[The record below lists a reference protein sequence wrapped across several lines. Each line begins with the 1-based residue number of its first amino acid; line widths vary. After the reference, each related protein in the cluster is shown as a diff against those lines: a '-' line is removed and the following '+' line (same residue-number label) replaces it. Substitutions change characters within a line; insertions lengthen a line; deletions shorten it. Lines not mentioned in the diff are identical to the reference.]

1 MTTGTPIGNDPLS
14 PSGKE
19 AVPPTDGASDEP
31 APVPFPVFYDPPGEV
46 EPETESAD
54 PPMGLPRRLA
64 FLTAIMAILLVMGAT
79 EIALSWSAR
88 TRLEDFRLES
98 VSLANTLAS
107 LLVREAPTGN
117 PESLAQ
123 GIEGWSR
130 HRLTESQAAVYV
142 ARAGTL
148 VPAASS
154 GPGPLGPAD
163 RAAYRTL
170 ARRTTEVHLLSGA
183 DPAWQVLVPLGMTR
197 PYGVLDVRVSTR
209 RLQDW
214 ARVERQR
221 AYFLAF
227 ISALLVALGVA
238 VLTARWVGRPLAE
251 IGRAMAGAHRGA
263 KGSPAAPEIGPPEFR
278 ELARRYNRLRE
289 ALAAREQESAARA
302 MLLSLEERARGF
314 DRLALV
320 QETATGFAHEIGT
333 PLNTVSGHLQLLR
346 DDLAVQQ
353 NQAAVD
359 RVRLLLAQVDRVAG
373 IVRAAL
379 QRGAW
384 PKPYVQ
390 SIDLTEVVTRM
401 LRFLEPAF
409 TDAGVTAR
417 LLPSSP
423 VLASCDPAM
432 VEQILLNLLK
442 NAIEALPPGN
452 RVQVSTTRVDEEAC
466 IDIFDD
472 GPGLDADAEARLF
485 RPFSTTKGPHG
496 TGLGLAVSRRL
507 ARTLGGDLIHVP
519 SPQGV
524 RWRLTLPAV
533 DRA

>member
-1 MTTGTPIGNDPLS
+1 MSAGTPIGVNHGPEVQRRKSVDRAAADDS
-14 PSGKE
+14 
-19 AVPPTDGASDEP
+19 A
-31 APVPFPVFYDPPGEV
+31 VPFPVFYDPPV
-46 EPETESAD
+46 ETDSEAESTA

-64 FLTAIMAILLVMGAT
+64 FLTAVMAVLLVLGAT

-98 VSLANTLAS
+98 VALANTLAS
-107 LLVREAPTGN
+107 LLMREAPTGN

-142 ARAGTL
+142 LRAGSL
-148 VPAASS
+148 IPAASS
-154 GPGPLGPAD
+154 GTGPLGPPD
-163 RAAYRTL
+163 SYAYRSL
-170 ARRTTEVHLLSGA
+170 SKRSTEVHLLGGDA
-183 DPAWQVLVPLGMTR
+183 PGWQVLVPLGGTR
-197 PYGVLDVRVSTR
+197 PYGVLDVRVSIR

-214 ARVERQR
+214 ARQERER

-238 VLTARWVGRPLAE
+238 VLTARWVGRPLEA

-289 ALAAREQESAARA
+289 ALGAREQESAARA

-390 SIDLTEVVTRM
+390 SLDLTEIVSRM

-409 TDAGVTAR
+409 SDAGVSAR
-417 LLPSSP
+417 QVSSSP
-423 VLASCDPAM
+423 VIATCDPAM

-442 NAIEALPPGN
+442 NAIEALAPGN
-452 RVQVSTTRVDEEAC
+452 EVQVSTSLGETEAC
-466 IDIFDD
+466 IDIVDD
-472 GPGLDADAEARLF
+472 GPGLDSDAEARLF
-485 RPFSTTKGPHG
+485 RPFSTTKGAQG

-507 ARTLGGDLIHVP
+507 ARTLGGDLMHLP

-524 RWRLTLPAV
+524 RWRLTLPLAEQT
-533 DRA
+533 

>member
-1 MTTGTPIGNDPLS
+1 MAHQSSIERPESTRISLPIDLS
-14 PSGKE
+14 PS
-19 AVPPTDGASDEP
+19 T
-31 APVPFPVFYDPPGEV
+31 FYDPPEA
-46 EPETESAD
+46 PEAELESAG

-64 FLTAIMAILLVMGAT
+64 FLTAIMAVLLVLGAT

-98 VSLANTLAS
+98 VALANTLAS
-107 LLVREAPTGN
+107 LLVRAAPTGN
-117 PESLAQ
+117 VESLTQ
-123 GIEGWSR
+123 SIEGWAR
-130 HRLTESQAAVYV
+130 HRITESQATVYV
-142 ARAGTL
+142 LQRNSL
-148 VPAASS
+148 SPVASS
-154 GPGPLGPAD
+154 GNRPIEAAD
-163 RAAYRTL
+163 QTAFEAL
-170 ARRTTEVHLLSGA
+170 HRRSTEVRFLRGD
-183 DPAWQVLVPLGMTR
+183 DPGWRVLVPLGAR

-227 ISALLVALGVA
+227 ISALMVALGVA

-251 IGRAMAGAHRGA
+251 IGRAMAGAHGGA
-263 KGSPAAPEIGPPEFR
+263 KGSPPAPEIGPPEFR

-289 ALAAREQESAARA
+289 ALTAREQESAARA

-320 QETATGFAHEIGT
+320 QETAAGFAHEIGT

-346 DDLAVQQ
+346 DDLTAQQ
-353 NQAAVD
+353 DEDAAD
-359 RVRLLLAQVDRVAG
+359 RVRLLLAQVDRLAG

-379 QRGAW
+379 ERGAW

-390 SIDLTEVVTRM
+390 RIDLTELANRM

-417 LLPSSP
+417 LVSAAP
-423 VLASCDPAM
+423 VFATCDPAM

-442 NAIEALPPGN
+442 NAIEALSPGN
-452 RVQVSTTRVDEEAC
+452 LVQVSTEQNTTDAC
-466 IDIFDD
+466 IEVFDD
-472 GPGLDADAEARLF
+472 GPGLDAEAEAHLF
-485 RPFSTTKGPHG
+485 RPFSTTKGPQG

-507 ARTLGGDLIHVP
+507 ARTLGGDLLHVP
-519 SPQGV
+519 SKRGV
-524 RWRLTLPAV
+524 RWRLALPAV
-533 DRA
+533 QPT